1 MLPLPCCLQSN
12 TPDSL
17 CGGAIHR
24 CCEWRCPGCLSVLF
38 KNKKSK
44 NKKAIRNRHISMKGR
59 KLLLFSF
66 KSQLTEYLP
75 TLCMFEFKQR
85 RQIPTRKGNT
95 AMPLPHWAS
104 SVFCYNWMKGRFSSC
119 ATSDLQ
125 SNSNERGKGEEEDR
139 KEYKPVPPWSLSKL
153 SPLPE
158 PYLWAPTFLP
168 VSPST
173 VLWKKGD

>member
-1 MLPLPCCLQSN
+1 MTIHGLQRCCHFPAASN
-12 TPDSL
+12 QACQT
-17 CGGAIHR
+17 AVR
-24 CCEWRCPGCLSVLF
+24 CCEWSSLSCLLVLF
-38 KNKKSK
+38 KNSK
-44 NKKAIRNRHISMKGR
+44 NKKAIRNHHILMMGR

-66 KSQLTEYLP
+66 KSWLAEYLP
-75 TLCMFEFKQR
+75 TLCMFKQR
-85 RQIPTRKGNT
+85 RQMPTREGNT

-125 SNSNERGKGEEEDR
+125 SNSNERGKGKEEDK
-139 KEYKPVPPWSLSKL
+139 KEYKPAPPQSLSKL

-158 PYLWAPTFLP
+158 PYLWAPTFPP

-173 VLWKKGD
+173 VLWKKGH

>member
-1 MLPLPCCLQSN
+1 MTIHSLPRCCHFPAASSHACQ
-12 TPDSL
+12 T
-17 CGGAIHR
+17 AVH
-24 CCEWRCPGCLSVLF
+24 CCEWSSLSCLLMLF
-38 KNKKSK
+38 KNSK
-44 NKKAIRNRHISMKGR
+44 NKKQSEIITSQWWVGNYFYFLSSHDSQNIYPLFVCLSREGR
-59 KLLLFSF
+59 CP
-66 KSQLTEYLP
+66 E
-75 TLCMFEFKQR
+75 
-85 RQIPTRKGNT
+85 GNT

-139 KEYKPVPPWSLSKL
+139 KEYKPAPPQSLSKL

-158 PYLWAPTFLP
+158 PYLWAPTFPP

-173 VLWKKGD
+173 VLWKKGH